1 MCVIIGVKR
10 EAVRVR
16 RGAREILKDAMR
28 TALPLLGAA
37 LLSAVCMRVDPSG
50 DSYAPML
57 FLLAVALVSRLT
69 SGYTCGVVAAVL
81 SVFLINFAF
90 TEPVMAFNFSL
101 AGYPL
106 MFLTLLATALFT
118 SAMTTQLK
126 RQEERN
132 YRARLEEMRANLLR
146 AVSHDLRTPLTSIS
160 TAASVLRDGFEDI
173 SPQRRREMLAQISDD
188 AQWLI
193 RMVENLL
200 SITRV
205 GEGASAL
212 KKTPE
217 AAEEVV
223 SEAVRKYR
231 ARFASPEASICLPDE
246 LVIVPMDAI
255 LIEQVLLNLLEN
267 AALHALGATRVC
279 VRLRVQGGNALF
291 EVADNGA
298 GIETARLQT
307 LFDPSAARPS
317 DRASGA
323 RNNMGIG
330 LSVCRTIVISH
341 GGALKAR
348 NLPEGGACFSFT
360 LPMQKED
367 THAQRGDHTDR

>member
-1 MCVIIGVKR
+1 MRQRERPAGEKLLQFSWRDTLLTLLALALAIG
-10 EAVRVR
+10 
-16 RGAREILKDAMR
+16 
-28 TALPLLGAA
+28 
-37 LLSAVCMRVDPSG
+37 LSALCRYFDPEG

-57 FLLAVALVSRLT
+57 FLFAVALVSRLT
-69 SGYTCGVVAAVL
+69 RGYFYGVAAAVL
-81 SVFLINFAF
+81 SVFAINFAF
-90 TEPVMAFNFSL
+90 TVPLMSFNFSL

-106 MFLTLLATALFT
+106 TFLVLLATALLI

-160 TAASVLRDGFEDI
+160 AAASLLSDETKDI
-173 SPQRRREMLAQISDD
+173 APERRRAMLAEISDD

-205 GEGASAL
+205 GEAADVR
-212 KKTPE
+212 KTPE

-231 ARFASPEASICLPDE
+231 ARFARPVASISLPEE
-246 LVIVPMDAI
+246 LVMAPMDPI
-255 LIEQVLLNLLEN
+255 LIRQVLSNLLEN
-267 AALHALGATRVC
+267 AAFHAEGAENVRVT
-279 VRLRVQGGNALF
+279 LRVEGDEAVF
-291 EVADNGA
+291 EVSDDGA
-298 GIETARLQT
+298 GIPEAKLKT
-307 LFDPSAARPS
+307 LFDPSAAQPS
-317 DRASGA
+317 DSAAHS

-330 LSVCRTIVISH
+330 LSVCRTIVMAH
-341 GGALKAR
+341 GGTLSAR
-348 NLPEGGACFSFT
+348 NLKGGGACFRFT
-360 LPMQKED
+360 LPMKEEE
-367 THAQRGDHTDR
+367 THA

>member
-1 MCVIIGVKR
+1 M
-10 EAVRVR
+10 R
-16 RGAREILKDAMR
+16 RAKKLPRQKLLQFSWRD
-28 TALPLLGAA
+28 TLLTLLALVGAA
-37 LLSAVCMRVDPSG
+37 LLSALCTHFDPEG

-57 FLLAVALVSRLT
+57 FLFAVALVSRLT
-69 SGYTCGVVAAVL
+69 RGYFYGVAAAVL
-81 SVFLINFAF
+81 SVFAINFAF
-90 TEPVMAFNFSL
+90 AVPLMSFNFSL

-106 MFLTLLATALFT
+106 TFLVLLATALLI

-160 TAASVLRDGFEDI
+160 AAASLLSDETKDI
-173 SPQRRREMLAQISDD
+173 APERRRAMLAEISDD

-205 GEGASAL
+205 GEAADVR
-212 KKTPE
+212 KTPE

-231 ARFASPEASICLPDE
+231 ARFARPVASISLPEE
-246 LVIVPMDAI
+246 LVMAPMDPI
-255 LIEQVLLNLLEN
+255 LIRQVLSNLLEN
-267 AALHALGATRVC
+267 AAFHAEGAENVRVT
-279 VRLRVQGGNALF
+279 LRVEGDEAVF
-291 EVADNGA
+291 EVSDDGA
-298 GIETARLQT
+298 GIPEAKLKT
-307 LFDPSAARPS
+307 LFDPSAAQPS
-317 DRASGA
+317 DSAAHS

-330 LSVCRTIVISH
+330 LSVCRTIVMAH
-341 GGALKAR
+341 GGTLSAR
-348 NLPEGGACFSFT
+348 NLKGGGACFRFT
-360 LPMQKED
+360 LPMKEEE
-367 THAQRGDHTDR
+367 THA

>member
-1 MCVIIGVKR
+1 MRR
-10 EAVRVR
+10 E
-16 RGAREILKDAMR
+16 GARLRRRERPAGEKLLQFSWRD
-28 TALPLLGAA
+28 TLLTLLALA
-37 LLSAVCMRVDPSG
+37 LAIGLSALCRYFDPEG

-57 FLLAVALVSRLT
+57 FLFAVALVSRLT
-69 SGYTCGVVAAVL
+69 RGYFYGVAAAVL
-81 SVFLINFAF
+81 SVFAINFAF
-90 TEPVMAFNFSL
+90 TVPLMSFNFSL

-106 MFLTLLATALFT
+106 TFLVLLATALLI

-160 TAASVLRDGFEDI
+160 AAASLLSDETKDI
-173 SPQRRREMLAQISDD
+173 APERRRAMLAEISDD

-205 GEGASAL
+205 GEAADVR
-212 KKTPE
+212 KTPE

-231 ARFASPEASICLPDE
+231 ARFARPVASISLPEE
-246 LVIVPMDAI
+246 LVMAPMDPI
-255 LIEQVLLNLLEN
+255 LIRQVLSNLLEN
-267 AALHALGATRVC
+267 AAFHAEGAENVHVT
-279 VRLRVQGGNALF
+279 LRVEGDEAVF
-291 EVADNGA
+291 EVSDDGA
-298 GIETARLQT
+298 GIPEAKLKT
-307 LFDPSAARPS
+307 LFDPSAAQPS
-317 DRASGA
+317 DSAAHS

-330 LSVCRTIVISH
+330 LSVCRTIVMAH
-341 GGALKAR
+341 GGTLSAR
-348 NLPEGGACFSFT
+348 NLKGGGACFRFT
-360 LPMQKED
+360 LPMKEEE
-367 THAQRGDHTDR
+367 THA

>member
-1 MCVIIGVKR
+1 MRR
-10 EAVRVR
+10 E
-16 RGAREILKDAMR
+16 GARLRRRERPAGEKLLQFSWRD
-28 TALPLLGAA
+28 TLLTLLALA
-37 LLSAVCMRVDPSG
+37 LAIGLSALCRYFDPEG

-57 FLLAVALVSRLT
+57 FLFAVALVSRLT
-69 SGYTCGVVAAVL
+69 RGYFYGVAAAVL
-81 SVFLINFAF
+81 SVFAINFAF
-90 TEPVMAFNFSL
+90 TVPLMSFNFSL

-106 MFLTLLATALFT
+106 TFLVLLATALLI

-160 TAASVLRDGFEDI
+160 AAASLLSDETKDI
-173 SPQRRREMLAQISDD
+173 APERRRAMLAEISDD

-205 GEGASAL
+205 GEAADVR
-212 KKTPE
+212 KTPE

-231 ARFASPEASICLPDE
+231 ARFARPVASISLPEE
-246 LVIVPMDAI
+246 LVMTPMDPI
-255 LIEQVLLNLLEN
+255 LIRQVLSNLLEN
-267 AALHALGATRVC
+267 AAFHAEGAENVRVT
-279 VRLRVQGGNALF
+279 LRVEGDEAVF
-291 EVADNGA
+291 EVSDDGA
-298 GIETARLQT
+298 GIPEAKLKT
-307 LFDPSAARPS
+307 LFDPSAAQPS
-317 DRASGA
+317 DSAAHS

-330 LSVCRTIVISH
+330 LSVCRTIVMAH
-341 GGALKAR
+341 GGTLSAR
-348 NLPEGGACFSFT
+348 NLKGGGACFRFT
-360 LPMQKED
+360 LPMKEEE
-367 THAQRGDHTDR
+367 THA

>member
-1 MCVIIGVKR
+1 MRR
-10 EAVRVR
+10 E
-16 RGAREILKDAMR
+16 GARLRRRERPAGEKLLQFSWRD
-28 TALPLLGAA
+28 TLLTLLALA
-37 LLSAVCMRVDPSG
+37 LAIGLSALCRYFDPEG

-57 FLLAVALVSRLT
+57 FLFAVALVSRLT
-69 SGYTCGVVAAVL
+69 RGYFYGVAAAVL
-81 SVFLINFAF
+81 SVFAINFAF
-90 TEPVMAFNFSL
+90 TVPLMSFNFSL

-106 MFLTLLATALFT
+106 TFLVLLATALLI

-160 TAASVLRDGFEDI
+160 AAASLLSDETKDI
-173 SPQRRREMLAQISDD
+173 APERRRAMLAEISDD

-205 GEGASAL
+205 GEAADVR
-212 KKTPE
+212 KTPE

-231 ARFASPEASICLPDE
+231 ARFARPVASISLPEE
-246 LVIVPMDAI
+246 LVMAPMDPI
-255 LIEQVLLNLLEN
+255 LIRQVLSNLLEN
-267 AALHALGATRVC
+267 AAFHAEGAENVRVT
-279 VRLRVQGGNALF
+279 LRVEGDEAVF
-291 EVADNGA
+291 EVSDDGA
-298 GIETARLQT
+298 GIPEAKLKT
-307 LFDPSAARPS
+307 LFDPSAAQPS
-317 DRASGA
+317 DSAAHS

-330 LSVCRTIVISH
+330 LSVCRTIVMAH
-341 GGALKAR
+341 GGTLSAR
-348 NLPEGGACFSFT
+348 NLKGGGACFRFT
-360 LPMQKED
+360 LPMKEEE
-367 THAQRGDHTDR
+367 THA

>member
-1 MCVIIGVKR
+1 MRR
-10 EAVRVR
+10 E
-16 RGAREILKDAMR
+16 GARLRRRERPAGEKLLQFSWRD
-28 TALPLLGAA
+28 TLLTLLALA
-37 LLSAVCMRVDPSG
+37 LAIGLSALCRYFDPEG

-57 FLLAVALVSRLT
+57 FLFAVALVSRLT
-69 SGYTCGVVAAVL
+69 RGYFYGVAAAVL
-81 SVFLINFAF
+81 SVFAINFAF
-90 TEPVMAFNFSL
+90 TVPLMSFNFSL

-106 MFLTLLATALFT
+106 TFLVLLATALLI

-160 TAASVLRDGFEDI
+160 AAASLLSDETKDI
-173 SPQRRREMLAQISDD
+173 APERRRAMLAEISDD

-205 GEGASAL
+205 GEAADVR
-212 KKTPE
+212 KTPE

-231 ARFASPEASICLPDE
+231 ARFARPVASISLPEE
-246 LVIVPMDAI
+246 LVMVPMDPI
-255 LIEQVLLNLLEN
+255 LIRQVLSNLLEN
-267 AALHALGATRVC
+267 AAFHAEGAENVRVT
-279 VRLRVQGGNALF
+279 LRVEGDEAVF
-291 EVADNGA
+291 EVSDDGA
-298 GIETARLQT
+298 GIPEAKLKT
-307 LFDPSAARPS
+307 LFDPSAAQPS
-317 DRASGA
+317 DSAAHS

-330 LSVCRTIVISH
+330 LSVCRTIVMAH
-341 GGALKAR
+341 GGTLSAR
-348 NLPEGGACFSFT
+348 NLKGGGACFRFT
-360 LPMQKED
+360 LPMKEEE
-367 THAQRGDHTDR
+367 THA

>member
-1 MCVIIGVKR
+1 MRR
-10 EAVRVR
+10 E
-16 RGAREILKDAMR
+16 GARLRRRERPAGEKLLQFSWRDTLLTLLALAM
-28 TALPLLGAA
+28 AIG
-37 LLSAVCMRVDPSG
+37 LSALCRYFDPEG

-57 FLLAVALVSRLT
+57 FLFAVALVSRLT
-69 SGYTCGVVAAVL
+69 RGYFYGVAAAVL
-81 SVFLINFAF
+81 SVFAINFAF
-90 TEPVMAFNFSL
+90 TVPLMSFNFSL

-106 MFLTLLATALFT
+106 TFLVLLATALLI

-160 TAASVLRDGFEDI
+160 AAASLLSDETKDI
-173 SPQRRREMLAQISDD
+173 APERRRAMLAEISDD

-205 GEGASAL
+205 GEAADVR
-212 KKTPE
+212 KTPE

-231 ARFASPEASICLPDE
+231 ARFARPVASISLPEE
-246 LVIVPMDAI
+246 LVMAPMDPI
-255 LIEQVLLNLLEN
+255 LIRQVLSNLLEN
-267 AALHALGATRVC
+267 AAFHAEGAENVRVT
-279 VRLRVQGGNALF
+279 LRVEGDEAVF
-291 EVADNGA
+291 EVSDDGA
-298 GIETARLQT
+298 GIPEAKLKT
-307 LFDPSAARPS
+307 LFDPSAAQPS
-317 DRASGA
+317 DSAAHS

-330 LSVCRTIVISH
+330 LSVCRTIVMAH
-341 GGALKAR
+341 GGTLSAR
-348 NLPEGGACFSFT
+348 NLKGGGACFRFT
-360 LPMQKED
+360 LPMKEEE
-367 THAQRGDHTDR
+367 THA

>member
-1 MCVIIGVKR
+1 MRR
-10 EAVRVR
+10 E
-16 RGAREILKDAMR
+16 GARLRRRERPAGEKLLQFSWRD
-28 TALPLLGAA
+28 TLLTLLALA
-37 LLSAVCMRVDPSG
+37 LAIGLSALCRYFDPEG

-57 FLLAVALVSRLT
+57 FLFAVALVSRLT
-69 SGYTCGVVAAVL
+69 RGYFYGVAAAVL
-81 SVFLINFAF
+81 SVFAINFAF
-90 TEPVMAFNFSL
+90 TVPLMSFNFSL

-106 MFLTLLATALFT
+106 TFLVLLATALLI

-160 TAASVLRDGFEDI
+160 AAASLLSDETKDI
-173 SPQRRREMLAQISDD
+173 APERRRAMLAEISDD

-205 GEGASAL
+205 GEAADVR
-212 KKTPE
+212 KTPE

-231 ARFASPEASICLPDE
+231 ARFARPVASISLPEE
-246 LVIVPMDAI
+246 LVMAPMDPI
-255 LIEQVLLNLLEN
+255 LIRQVLSNLLEN
-267 AALHALGATRVC
+267 AAFHAEGAENVRVT
-279 VRLRVQGGNALF
+279 LRVEGDEAVF
-291 EVADNGA
+291 EVSDDGA
-298 GIETARLQT
+298 GIPEAKLKT
-307 LFDPSAARPS
+307 LFDPSAAQPS
-317 DRASGA
+317 DSAAHS

-330 LSVCRTIVISH
+330 LSVCRTIVMAH
-341 GGALKAR
+341 GGTLSAR
-348 NLPEGGACFSFT
+348 NLKSGGACFRFT
-360 LPMQKED
+360 LPMKEEE
-367 THAQRGDHTDR
+367 THA

>member
-1 MCVIIGVKR
+1 MRR
-10 EAVRVR
+10 E
-16 RGAREILKDAMR
+16 GARLRRRERPAGEKLLQFSWRD
-28 TALPLLGAA
+28 TLLTLLALA
-37 LLSAVCMRVDPSG
+37 LAIGLSALCRYFDPDG

-57 FLLAVALVSRLT
+57 FLFAVALVSRLT
-69 SGYTCGVVAAVL
+69 RGYFYGVAAAVL
-81 SVFLINFAF
+81 SVFAINFAF
-90 TEPVMAFNFSL
+90 TVPLMSFNFSL

-106 MFLTLLATALFT
+106 TFLVLLATALLI

-160 TAASVLRDGFEDI
+160 AAASLLSDETKDI
-173 SPQRRREMLAQISDD
+173 APERRRAMLAEISDD

-205 GEGASAL
+205 GEAADVR
-212 KKTPE
+212 KTPE

-231 ARFASPEASICLPDE
+231 ARFARPVASISLPEE
-246 LVIVPMDAI
+246 LVMAPMDPI
-255 LIEQVLLNLLEN
+255 LIRQVLSNLLEN
-267 AALHALGATRVC
+267 AAFHAEGAENVRVT
-279 VRLRVQGGNALF
+279 LRVEGDEAVF
-291 EVADNGA
+291 EVSDDGA
-298 GIETARLQT
+298 GIPEAKLKT
-307 LFDPSAARPS
+307 LFDPSAAQPS
-317 DRASGA
+317 DSAAHS

-330 LSVCRTIVISH
+330 LSVCRTIVMAH
-341 GGALKAR
+341 GGTLSAR
-348 NLPEGGACFSFT
+348 NLKGGGACFRFT
-360 LPMQKED
+360 LPMKEEE
-367 THAQRGDHTDR
+367 THA

>member
-1 MCVIIGVKR
+1 MRREKR
-10 EAVRVR
+10 
-16 RGAREILKDAMR
+16 
-28 TALPLLGAA
+28 LLGEGIIQFSWRDTLLTLLTLAAAA
-37 LLSAVCMRVDPSG
+37 LLSALCHHFDPEG

-57 FLLAVALVSRLT
+57 FLFAVALVSRLT
-69 SGYTCGVVAAVL
+69 RGYFYGVAAAVL
-81 SVFLINFAF
+81 SVFAINFAF
-90 TEPVMAFNFSL
+90 TVPLMSFNFSL

-106 MFLTLLATALFT
+106 TFLVLLATALLI

-160 TAASVLRDGFEDI
+160 AAASLLSDETKDI
-173 SPQRRREMLAQISDD
+173 APERRRAMLAEISDD

-205 GEGASAL
+205 GEAADVR
-212 KKTPE
+212 KTPE

-231 ARFASPEASICLPDE
+231 ARFARPVASISLPEE
-246 LVIVPMDAI
+246 LVMAPMDPI
-255 LIEQVLLNLLEN
+255 LIRQVLSNLLEN
-267 AALHALGATRVC
+267 AAFHAEGAENVRVT
-279 VRLRVQGGNALF
+279 LRVEGDEAVF
-291 EVADNGA
+291 EVSDDGA
-298 GIETARLQT
+298 GIPEAKLKT
-307 LFDPSAARPS
+307 LFDPSAAQPS
-317 DRASGA
+317 DSAAHS

-330 LSVCRTIVISH
+330 LSVCRTIVMAH
-341 GGALKAR
+341 GGTLSAR
-348 NLPEGGACFSFT
+348 NLKGGGACFRFT
-360 LPMQKED
+360 LPMKEEE
-367 THAQRGDHTDR
+367 THA

>member
-1 MCVIIGVKR
+1 MRR
-10 EAVRVR
+10 E
-16 RGAREILKDAMR
+16 GARLRRRERPAGEKLLQFSWRDTLLTLLAM
-28 TALPLLGAA
+28 ALAIG
-37 LLSAVCMRVDPSG
+37 LSALCRYFDPEG

-57 FLLAVALVSRLT
+57 FLFAVALVSRLT
-69 SGYTCGVVAAVL
+69 RGYFYGVAAAVL
-81 SVFLINFAF
+81 SVFAINFAF
-90 TEPVMAFNFSL
+90 TVPLMSFNFSL

-106 MFLTLLATALFT
+106 TFLVLLATALLI

-160 TAASVLRDGFEDI
+160 AAASLLSDETKDI
-173 SPQRRREMLAQISDD
+173 APERRRAMLAEISDD

-205 GEGASAL
+205 GEAADVR
-212 KKTPE
+212 KTPE

-231 ARFASPEASICLPDE
+231 ARFARPVASISLPEE
-246 LVIVPMDAI
+246 LVMAPMDPI
-255 LIEQVLLNLLEN
+255 LIRQVLSNLLEN
-267 AALHALGATRVC
+267 AAFHAEGAENVRVT
-279 VRLRVQGGNALF
+279 LRVEGDEAVF
-291 EVADNGA
+291 EVSDDGA
-298 GIETARLQT
+298 GIPEAKLKT
-307 LFDPSAARPS
+307 LFDPSAAQPS
-317 DRASGA
+317 DSAAHS

-330 LSVCRTIVISH
+330 LSVCRTIVMAH
-341 GGALKAR
+341 GGTLSAR
-348 NLPEGGACFSFT
+348 NLKGGGACFRFT
-360 LPMQKED
+360 LPMKEEE
-367 THAQRGDHTDR
+367 THA

>member
-1 MCVIIGVKR
+1 MRR
-10 EAVRVR
+10 E
-16 RGAREILKDAMR
+16 GARLRRRERPAGEKLLQFSWRD
-28 TALPLLGAA
+28 TLLTLLALA
-37 LLSAVCMRVDPSG
+37 LAIGLSALCRYFDPEG

-57 FLLAVALVSRLT
+57 FLFAVALVSRLT
-69 SGYTCGVVAAVL
+69 RGYFYGVAAAVL
-81 SVFLINFAF
+81 SVFAINFAF
-90 TEPVMAFNFSL
+90 TVPLMSFNFPL

-106 MFLTLLATALFT
+106 TFLVLLATALLI

-160 TAASVLRDGFEDI
+160 AAASLLSEDTKDI
-173 SPQRRREMLAQISDD
+173 APERRRAMLAEISDD

-205 GEGASAL
+205 GEAADVR
-212 KKTPE
+212 KTPE

-231 ARFASPEASICLPDE
+231 ARFARPVASISLPEE
-246 LVIVPMDAI
+246 LVMAPMDPI
-255 LIEQVLLNLLEN
+255 LIRQVLSNLLEN
-267 AALHALGATRVC
+267 AAFHAEGAENVRVT
-279 VRLRVQGGNALF
+279 LRVEGDEAVF
-291 EVADNGA
+291 EVSDDGA
-298 GIETARLQT
+298 GIPEAKLKT
-307 LFDPSAARPS
+307 LFDPSAAQPS
-317 DRASGA
+317 DSAAHS

-330 LSVCRTIVISH
+330 LSVCRTIVMAH
-341 GGALKAR
+341 GGTLSAR
-348 NLPEGGACFSFT
+348 NLKGGGACFRFT
-360 LPMQKED
+360 LPMKEEE
-367 THAQRGDHTDR
+367 THA

>member
-1 MCVIIGVKR
+1 MRR
-10 EAVRVR
+10 E
-16 RGAREILKDAMR
+16 GARLRRRERPAGGKLLQFSWRDTLLTLLALIGAM
-28 TALPLLGAA
+28 
-37 LLSAVCMRVDPSG
+37 LLSALCQRADPEG

-57 FLLAVALVSRLT
+57 FLFAVALVSRLT
-69 SGYTCGVVAAVL
+69 RGYFYGVAAAVL
-81 SVFLINFAF
+81 SVFAINFAF
-90 TEPVMAFNFSL
+90 TVPLMSFNFSL

-106 MFLTLLATALFT
+106 TFLVLLATALLI

-160 TAASVLRDGFEDI
+160 AAASLLSDETKDI
-173 SPQRRREMLAQISDD
+173 APERRRAMLAEISDD

-205 GEGASAL
+205 GEAADVR
-212 KKTPE
+212 KTPE

-231 ARFASPEASICLPDE
+231 ARFARPVASISLPEE
-246 LVIVPMDAI
+246 LVMAPMDPI
-255 LIEQVLLNLLEN
+255 LIRQVLSNLLEN
-267 AALHALGATRVC
+267 AAFHAEGAENVRVT
-279 VRLRVQGGNALF
+279 LRVEGDEAVF
-291 EVADNGA
+291 EVSDDGA
-298 GIETARLQT
+298 GIPEAKLKT
-307 LFDPSAARPS
+307 LFDPSAAQPS
-317 DRASGA
+317 DSAAHS

-330 LSVCRTIVISH
+330 LSVCRTIVMAH
-341 GGALKAR
+341 GGTLSAR
-348 NLPEGGACFSFT
+348 NLKGGGACFRFT
-360 LPMQKED
+360 LPMKEEE
-367 THAQRGDHTDR
+367 THA

>member
-1 MCVIIGVKR
+1 MRR
-10 EAVRVR
+10 E
-16 RGAREILKDAMR
+16 GARLRRRERPAGEKLLQFSRRD
-28 TALPLLGAA
+28 TLLTLLALA
-37 LLSAVCMRVDPSG
+37 LAIGLSALCRYFDPEG

-57 FLLAVALVSRLT
+57 FLFAVALVSRLT
-69 SGYTCGVVAAVL
+69 RGYFYGVAAAVL
-81 SVFLINFAF
+81 SVFAINFAF
-90 TEPVMAFNFSL
+90 TVPLMSFNFSL

-106 MFLTLLATALFT
+106 TFLVLLATALLI

-160 TAASVLRDGFEDI
+160 AAASLLSDETKDI
-173 SPQRRREMLAQISDD
+173 APERRRAMLAEISDD

-205 GEGASAL
+205 GEAADVR
-212 KKTPE
+212 KTPE

-231 ARFASPEASICLPDE
+231 ARFARPVASISLPEE
-246 LVIVPMDAI
+246 LVMAPMDPI
-255 LIEQVLLNLLEN
+255 LIRQVLSNLLEN
-267 AALHALGATRVC
+267 AAFHAEGAENVRVT
-279 VRLRVQGGNALF
+279 LRVEGDEAVF
-291 EVADNGA
+291 EVSDDGA
-298 GIETARLQT
+298 GIPEAKLKT
-307 LFDPSAARPS
+307 LFDPSAAQPS
-317 DRASGA
+317 DSAAHS

-330 LSVCRTIVISH
+330 LSVCRTIVMAH
-341 GGALKAR
+341 GGTLSAR
-348 NLPEGGACFSFT
+348 NLKGGGACFRFT
-360 LPMQKED
+360 LPMKEEE
-367 THAQRGDHTDR
+367 THA

>member
-1 MCVIIGVKR
+1 MRR
-10 EAVRVR
+10 E
-16 RGAREILKDAMR
+16 GARLRRRERPAGEKLLQFSWRD
-28 TALPLLGAA
+28 TLLTLLALA
-37 LLSAVCMRVDPSG
+37 LAIGLSALCRYFDPEG

-57 FLLAVALVSRLT
+57 FLFAVALVSRLT
-69 SGYTCGVVAAVL
+69 RGYFYGVAAAVL
-81 SVFLINFAF
+81 SVFAINFAF
-90 TEPVMAFNFSL
+90 TVPLMSFNFSL

-106 MFLTLLATALFT
+106 TFLVLLATALLI

-160 TAASVLRDGFEDI
+160 AAASLLSDETKDI
-173 SPQRRREMLAQISDD
+173 APERRRAMLAEISDD

-205 GEGASAL
+205 GEAADVR
-212 KKTPE
+212 KTPE

-231 ARFASPEASICLPDE
+231 ARFARPVASISLPEE
-246 LVIVPMDAI
+246 LVMAPMDPI
-255 LIEQVLLNLLEN
+255 LIRQVLSNLLEN
-267 AALHALGATRVC
+267 AAFHAEGAENVRVT
-279 VRLRVQGGNALF
+279 LRVEGDEAVF
-291 EVADNGA
+291 EVSDDGS
-298 GIETARLQT
+298 GIPEAKLKT
-307 LFDPSAARPS
+307 LFDPSAAQPS
-317 DRASGA
+317 DSAAHS

-330 LSVCRTIVISH
+330 LSVCRTIVMAH
-341 GGALKAR
+341 GGTLSAR
-348 NLPEGGACFSFT
+348 NLKGGGACFRFT
-360 LPMQKED
+360 LPMKEEE
-367 THAQRGDHTDR
+367 THA

>member
-1 MCVIIGVKR
+1 MRRRERPAGEKLLQFSWRDTLLTLLALALAIG
-10 EAVRVR
+10 
-16 RGAREILKDAMR
+16 
-28 TALPLLGAA
+28 
-37 LLSAVCMRVDPSG
+37 LSALCRYFDPEG

-57 FLLAVALVSRLT
+57 FLFAVALVSRLT
-69 SGYTCGVVAAVL
+69 RGYFYGVAAAVL
-81 SVFLINFAF
+81 SVFAINFAF
-90 TEPVMAFNFSL
+90 TVPLMSFNFSL

-106 MFLTLLATALFT
+106 TFLVLLATALLI

-160 TAASVLRDGFEDI
+160 AAASLLSDETKDI
-173 SPQRRREMLAQISDD
+173 APERRRAMLAEISDD

-205 GEGASAL
+205 GEAADVR
-212 KKTPE
+212 KTPE

-231 ARFASPEASICLPDE
+231 ARFARPVASISLPEE
-246 LVIVPMDAI
+246 LVMAPMDPI
-255 LIEQVLLNLLEN
+255 LIRQVLSNLLEN
-267 AALHALGATRVC
+267 AAFHAEGAENVRVT
-279 VRLRVQGGNALF
+279 LRVEGDEAVF
-291 EVADNGA
+291 EVSDDGA
-298 GIETARLQT
+298 GIPEAKLKT
-307 LFDPSAARPS
+307 LFDPSAAQPS
-317 DRASGA
+317 DSAAHS

-330 LSVCRTIVISH
+330 LSVCRTIVMAH
-341 GGALKAR
+341 GGTLSAR
-348 NLPEGGACFSFT
+348 NLKGGGACFRFT
-360 LPMQKED
+360 LPMKEEE
-367 THAQRGDHTDR
+367 THA

>member
-1 MCVIIGVKR
+1 MRREGACLRRRERPAGEKLLQFSWRDTLLTLLALALAIG
-10 EAVRVR
+10 
-16 RGAREILKDAMR
+16 
-28 TALPLLGAA
+28 
-37 LLSAVCMRVDPSG
+37 LSALCRYFDPEG

-57 FLLAVALVSRLT
+57 FLFAVALVSRLT
-69 SGYTCGVVAAVL
+69 RGYFYGVAAAVL
-81 SVFLINFAF
+81 SVFAINFAF
-90 TEPVMAFNFSL
+90 TVPLMSFNFSL

-106 MFLTLLATALFT
+106 TFLVLLATALLI

-160 TAASVLRDGFEDI
+160 AAASLLSDETKDI
-173 SPQRRREMLAQISDD
+173 APERRRAMLAEISDD

-205 GEGASAL
+205 GEAADVR
-212 KKTPE
+212 KTPE

-231 ARFASPEASICLPDE
+231 ARFARPVASISLPEE
-246 LVIVPMDAI
+246 LVMAPMDPI
-255 LIEQVLLNLLEN
+255 LIRQVLSNLLEN
-267 AALHALGATRVC
+267 AAFHAEGAENVRVT
-279 VRLRVQGGNALF
+279 LRVEGDEAVF
-291 EVADNGA
+291 EVSDDGA
-298 GIETARLQT
+298 GIPEAKLKT
-307 LFDPSAARPS
+307 LFDPSAAQPS
-317 DRASGA
+317 DSAAHS

-330 LSVCRTIVISH
+330 LSVCRTIVMAH
-341 GGALKAR
+341 GGTLSAR
-348 NLPEGGACFSFT
+348 NLKGGGACFRFT
-360 LPMQKED
+360 LPMKEEE
-367 THAQRGDHTDR
+367 THA